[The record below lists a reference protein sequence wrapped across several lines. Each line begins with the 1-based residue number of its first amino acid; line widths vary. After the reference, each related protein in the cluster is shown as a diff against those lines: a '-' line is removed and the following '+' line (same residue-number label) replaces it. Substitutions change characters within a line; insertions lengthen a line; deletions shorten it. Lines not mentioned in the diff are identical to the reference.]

1 MYNIMTNDDKTK
13 SLYDAVEKELQD
25 SLKRNQIDI
34 YLLGQRLFF
43 HKDLQIQA
51 EAWRE
56 LNRRIA
62 EAESD

>member
-1 MYNIMTNDDKTK
+1 
-13 SLYDAVEKELQD
+13 LYDAVEKELQD